1 MNKVA
6 ERSFLKSQIVDLDR
20 LIDLTGDDPLMTPGL
35 IARKTEFERRLGDL
49 PTYIRQ
55 PQSTFYFSGGPV
67 RGSQGIDAE
76 FASKMLDLVQEITTF
91 EFLHRKHGVLNTRGR
106 VALAPEAKL
115 MLTALPRGSFGL
127 ELRPANEFDMVD
139 GQFLGDA
146 LQHFTDLLGAAS
158 ESDAAFETALAEAP
172 VRVLPKLK
180 SLFETLQTYD
190 AQLRLVTGDREL
202 ELSRDRIVS
211 AVERVQA
218 TSENAEEVVIDGFY
232 RGATLES
239 RKIDFKTLD
248 QQVITA
254 RLADDISE
262 QDIGRL
268 VLNQRLQP
276 TFRRSALQ
284 PRGGTVRHSYELLS
298 LVSQAAQLAVAANP
312 AQELGAGE

>member
-1 MNKVA
+1 MNTIA

-20 LIDLTGDDPLMTPGL
+20 LIELTGDDPLMTPGL
-35 IARKTEFERRLGDL
+35 VARKAEFERRLGEL
-49 PTYIRQ
+49 PTHRRL

-67 RGSQGIDAE
+67 RGSKGIDAE
-76 FASKMLDLVQEITTF
+76 FTSKVLDLVQEITTF
-91 EFLHRKHGVLNTRGR
+91 EFLHRKHGVLSTRGR
-106 VALAPEAKL
+106 VAQAPEAKL

-139 GQFLGDA
+139 GQLLGDA

-158 ESDAAFETALAEAP
+158 ESDAAFETALADAP

-180 SLFETLQTYD
+180 KFFDTLQNYD

-202 ELSRDRIVS
+202 ELNKNRVGS

-218 TSENAEEVVIDGFY
+218 TGETAEEIVIDGFY

-239 RKIDFKTLD
+239 RKIDFRTTD

-254 RLADDISE
+254 RLADEISE
-262 QDIGRL
+262 QEIGQL
-268 VLNQRLQP
+268 TLNQRLQP
-276 TFRRSALQ
+276 TFRRIAIQ
-284 PRGGTVRHSYELLS
+284 PRGGSIRYSYELLTLTS
-298 LVSQAAQLAVAANP
+298 PAEPLPVLVALEPGAA
-312 AQELGAGE
+312 E